1 MFLPWYRAQR
11 PEILWDD
18 TWHRDSQDGGK
29 DVIAGRGASH
39 PLTPPPL
46 SKGAPKVSPNPNRT
60 LHLTKMLFTSFC
72 RCEKFQFSTC
82 WQHLFRGD
90 CGHFFTCE
98 IPHFYILRR
107 CQTGSEKR
115 SLEGLLK
122 MSSPLS
128 SNVFQMWKRRQAPNI
143 QCFSDVE
150 KMSSPLP
157 SNVFHMWRRF
167 QAPPTH

>member
-1 MFLPWYRAQR
+1 
-11 PEILWDD
+11 
-18 TWHRDSQDGGK
+18 
-29 DVIAGRGASH
+29 
-39 PLTPPPL
+39 
-46 SKGAPKVSPNPNRT
+46 
-60 LHLTKMLFTSFC
+60 MLFTSFC

-128 SNVFQMWKRRQAPNI
+128 SNVFQMWKRCQAPSI
-143 QCFSDVE
+143 QCFSHVE

-157 SNVFHMWRRF
+157 SNVFHMWRRY
-167 QAPPTH
+167 QAPYHPMFFRCGEDVKLPLPISIHPFNSTHPMINCSRFYFLSPNPKCINPSGIPP